1 MINAKRAGMPNKVRR
16 PTVIKLIGI
25 VKLIGVTIKLYPYK
39 IKALI
44 IIFFKMLKS
53 FFIIFISPIKNMN

>member
-1 MINAKRAGMPNKVRR
+1 MPNKVRR

>member
-1 MINAKRAGMPNKVRR
+1 MPNKVRR

-44 IIFFKMLKS
+44 IIFFKILNI
-53 FFIIFISPIKNMN
+53 FLIIFISPIKNMN